1 MRFPPNISKL
11 ESSLISYFKA
21 ERLYKAVPISQ
32 KRYFNFFSAPR
43 GSKNEKNWN
52 ENFGLKK
59 LRFFFEIWEQNGFY
73 QAFEWYIQ
81 VSCKYYTFGGNHILV
96 WLSKF
101 SKLTIFFKIHNLQA
115 RRLGK
120 VAVCQKSCKN
130 WFLGLKKT
138 MGSRK
143 SLLKKKL
150 SIFSKFKKKV
160 FWVVLGIRIPL

>member
-1 MRFPPNISKL
+1 MGT
-11 ESSLISYFKA
+11 EW
-21 ERLYKAVPISQ
+21 V
-32 KRYFNFFSAPR
+32 
-43 GSKNEKNWN
+43 
-52 ENFGLKK
+52 
-59 LRFFFEIWEQNGFY
+59 FY

-143 SLLKKKL
+143 SLLKKNYQ
-150 SIFSKFKKKV
+150 FFPNFKKSFLNGFRYQNSPLKSPKIPKSSQMCIFFDILRFLV
-160 FWVVLGIRIPL
+160 ENKIKQKNQYSRSEPLGTGV

>member
-32 KRYFNFFSAPR
+32 KRYFNFFSAPQ
-43 GSKNEKNWN
+43 GFKKWKKNWN

-59 LRFFFEIWEQNGFY
+59 LRFFFWDMGRKCVFY

-130 WFLGLKKT
+130 RFFGLKKT

-143 SLLKKKL
+143 SLLKKNYQ
-150 SIFSKFKKKV
+150 FFPNFKKK
-160 FWVVLGIRIPL
+160 FFEWF